1 MKKEGTRKRLLEATL
16 KLISEKGY
24 LGAATREIARDAG
37 VTEVTLFRHFTSKE
51 HLFEEVLRAYSFLPQ
66 LRELLPGLWDLSY
79 ADALT
84 AIATRFLLTLKER
97 KSMVKIMYS
106 EINLYPEK
114 IRVVYNKFID
124 EIIET
129 LASYFKSMQEKG
141 VLRRMSAEMAA
152 RAFLGVFFSYFK
164 AEEIMRGKNI
174 SRKKME
180 KDVEIFVD
188 IFAHGTVR
196 RRC

>member
-1 MKKEGTRKRLLEATL
+1 MKKEDTRKRLLEATL

-24 LGAATREIARDAG
+24 LGAATREIAHDAG

-79 ADALT
+79 PDAIT
-84 AIATRFLLTLKER
+84 VIATRFLLTLKER
-97 KSMVKIMYS
+97 KSRVKIMYS